1 MSKWKTTL
9 ATVTNQL
16 ILGSINL
23 WTDQKSCIWRTEF
36 CDFKMNVI
44 KWQLNFLL
52 RNFGLKSYLWFLSK
66 SHYALVRFRNYSYDE
81 IRRSSQLRTLLK
93 RVVVSRT
100 WKKFQ
105 ARTGF
110 EPMTSAIPI
119 LLRDVL
125 SHNSWHHPE
134 DNHQRM
140 QDYTRH
146 SMDNYQKL
154 LEIIIKLINI
164 HPKFFIKPVLR
175 GPTSLLNSIFM

>member
-110 EPMTSAIPI
+110 EPMTSAIPVQ
-119 LLRDVL
+119 R
-125 SHNSWHHPE
+125 STNWANKPTGSW
-134 DNHQRM
+134 
-140 QDYTRH
+140 
-146 SMDNYQKL
+146 SMNWVQ
-154 LEIIIKLINI
+154 INI
-164 HPKFFIKPVLR
+164 RVNEDFRYMKIHIFALR
-175 GPTSLLNSIFM
+175 CTYVMCLEKVNLVAPPAHV